1 MEEKNQYNILVV
13 DDEQDLL
20 DILQF
25 NLIKAGFKVD
35 TATSAE
41 EALQMDLKQYNLFLL
56 DIMMEG
62 MSGRDLAKK
71 IRDNELTKY
80 IPVIFLTALGG
91 ENEKIS
97 GLEIGADYYI
107 AKPFNIKE
115 VILRINAVL
124 RRTYSGMLKN
134 SKIAFKDLVLNG
146 NKMEAFIGN
155 NQIELTK
162 TEFQILWMLMENKG
176 NIISRKDILNEIW
189 TTEVYVV
196 DRVVDV
202 NVARIRKKIGEY
214 ANLIHTRTGVGYYFG
229 E

>member
-71 IRDNELTKY
+71 IRDNELTKD

-97 GLEIGADYYI
+97 GLEIGADDYI

-176 NIISRKDILNEIW
+176 NIISHKDILNEIW

>member
-71 IRDNELTKY
+71 IRDNELTKD

-97 GLEIGADYYI
+97 GLEIGADDYI

>member
-71 IRDNELTKY
+71 IRDNELTKD

-97 GLEIGADYYI
+97 GLEIGADDYI

-214 ANLIHTRTGVGYYFG
+214 ANLIHTRTGVGYYF
-229 E
+229 

>member
-1 MEEKNQYNILVV
+1 M
-13 DDEQDLL
+13 
-20 DILQF
+20 
-25 NLIKAGFKVD
+25 
-35 TATSAE
+35 
-41 EALQMDLKQYNLFLL
+41 
-56 DIMMEG
+56 
-62 MSGRDLAKK
+62 
-71 IRDNELTKY
+71 
-80 IPVIFLTALGG
+80 
-91 ENEKIS
+91 
-97 GLEIGADYYI
+97 EIGADDYI

>member
-25 NLIKAGFKVD
+25 NLIKAGFKVY

-71 IRDNELTKY
+71 IRDNELTKD

-97 GLEIGADYYI
+97 GLEIGADDYI